1 MMATLSG
8 GDDSRSDS
16 SISTAGTRMKELLF
30 TGEPADADRASAIRR
45 ELGEWLDS
53 VGVDPDRAYD
63 VVLATYEAIA
73 NSVEHA
79 YRDHADRGTLDIR
92 VLWVADG
99 RIDVKVVDRGGWASH
114 NSDPNRGRGVPLMR
128 ALADSAAVTSDQN
141 GTTVHMIW
149 DAIRST

>member
-1 MMATLSG
+1 ME
-8 GDDSRSDS
+8 
-16 SISTAGTRMKELLF
+16 ELLF
-30 TGEPADADRASAIRR
+30 TGEPADADRASELRR
-45 ELGEWLDS
+45 ELGDWLGN

-79 YRDHADRGTLDIR
+79 YRDHTDRGTLDIL
-92 VLWVADG
+92 VTCAAEG
-99 RIDVKVVDRGGWASH
+99 RIEVRVTDRGDWASH

-128 ALADSAAVTSDQN
+128 ALADSAAVTSDQD

-149 DAIRST
+149 NAT

>member
-1 MMATLSG
+1 
-8 GDDSRSDS
+8 
-16 SISTAGTRMKELLF
+16 MKELVF
-30 TGEPADADRASAIRR
+30 TGEPADADRASGIRC

-53 VGVDPDRAYD
+53 MGVDPDRAYD

-79 YRDHADRGTLDIR
+79 YRDHADRGTLDIH
-92 VLWVADG
+92 VVWAAEG
-99 RIDVKVVDRGGWASH
+99 RIEVTVVDRGDWASH

-141 GTTVHMIW
+141 GTTVYMTW
-149 DAIRST
+149 DAVDTV

>member
-1 MMATLSG
+1 MATLFG
-8 GDDSRSDS
+8 GDDSRTDS
-16 SISTAGTRMKELLF
+16 SISTAGARMEELLF
-30 TGEPADADRASAIRR
+30 TGEPADADRASELRR
-45 ELGEWLDS
+45 EIGDWLNG

-79 YRDHADRGTLDIR
+79 YRDHSGPGTLDIR
-92 VLWVADG
+92 VSCAAAG
-99 RIDVKVVDRGGWASH
+99 RIEVKVTDRGDWASH

-128 ALADSAAVTSDQN
+128 ALADSAAVISDQH

-149 DAIRST
+149 NAS

>member
-1 MMATLSG
+1 MATLFG
-8 GDDSRSDS
+8 GDDSRTDS
-16 SISTAGTRMKELLF
+16 SISTAGARMEELLF
-30 TGEPADADRASAIRR
+30 TGEPADADRASELRR
-45 ELGEWLDS
+45 ELGDWLGN

-79 YRDHADRGTLDIR
+79 YRDHTDRGTLDIL
-92 VLWVADG
+92 VTCAAEG
-99 RIDVKVVDRGGWASH
+99 RIEVRVTDRGDWASH

-128 ALADSAAVTSDQN
+128 ALADSAAVTSDQD

-149 DAIRST
+149 NAT

>member
-1 MMATLSG
+1 ME
-8 GDDSRSDS
+8 
-16 SISTAGTRMKELLF
+16 ELLF
-30 TGEPADADRASAIRR
+30 TGEPADADRASELRR
-45 ELGEWLDS
+45 ELGDWLGN

-79 YRDHADRGTLDIR
+79 YRDHTDRGTLDIR
-92 VLWVADG
+92 VSRAAEG
-99 RIDVKVVDRGGWASH
+99 RIEVKVTDRGDWASH

-149 DAIRST
+149 DAS

>member
-1 MMATLSG
+1 MATLSG

-45 ELGEWLDS
+45 ELGEWLDI

-99 RIDVKVVDRGGWASH
+99 RIDVKVVDRGAGASH
-114 NSDPNRGRGVPLMR
+114 NSGPNRGRGVPLMR